1 VRWVRGGAGG
11 QELSARA
18 EATHPVPVQSPRC
31 RRQQD
36 VVHSKGLAAA
46 PRAPTTASAPFLGM
60 VRADPPPRSAQN
72 PTGEGWGRAVRKARK
87 RVLPQHVTHRT
98 GSPSNRHSP
107 CPVSQ
112 GAFGDCPR
120 PNSARQLAQ
129 TGGEAPTRCG
139 RWGANSKVRLPRAA
153 GAPRTRAFGVAA
165 HLTGF
170 LQGASEAV
178 WSQQPPLRAVRG

>member
-1 VRWVRGGAGG
+1 MQGGAGG

-31 RRQQD
+31 LRQQG
-36 VVHSKGLAAA
+36 VLHSKALAAT

-72 PTGEGWGRAVRKARK
+72 PPREGWGRAVRKARK

-98 GSPSNRHSP
+98 RSPSNRHSP
-107 CPVSQ
+107 WAVSQ
-112 GAFGDCPR
+112 GVFGDCPR

-129 TGGEAPTRCG
+129 TGGAAPTRCG
-139 RWGANSKVRLPRAA
+139 RWGENSKVRLPRAV
-153 GAPRTRAFGVAA
+153 GALRAAAFGVAA
-165 HLTGF
+165 HLVGF
-170 LQGASEAV
+170 LGGTCEAD
-178 WSQQPPLRAVRG
+178 W